1 MTALTFFN
9 NTHND
14 IFDRFFGFDHPVNK
28 ALVRE
33 TRDQHKPSVK
43 ETDDAYEISLISPG
57 LEKSDFNI
65 TLEDKTITISYD
77 VSDNKNSYS
86 YATKYSKSYSL
97 PSDGDADNIT
107 ASYKN
112 GVLIVSLPKSASAKP
127 RAITVK

>member
-1 MTALTFFN
+1 M
-9 NTHND
+9 
-14 IFDRFFGFDHPVNK
+14 
-28 ALVRE
+28 RE
-33 TRDQHKPSVK
+33 TKDQHKPSVK

-65 TLEDKTITISYD
+65 TLEGKTITISYD
-77 VSDNKNSYS
+77 VSDSKNSYS

>member
-14 IFDRFFGFDHPVNK
+14 IFDRFFGIDDTFNRS
-28 ALVRE
+28 LIRE
-33 TRDQHKPSVK
+33 TKDYHKPTVK

-65 TLEDKTITISYD
+65 TLEGKTITISYD
-77 VSDNKNSYS
+77 VSDNQNSYS
-86 YATKYSKSYSL
+86 YATKYSKSYNL
-97 PSDGDADNIT
+97 PSDGDAENIT

>member
-14 IFDRFFGFDHPVNK
+14 IFDKFFGFDDVFNRS
-28 ALVRE
+28 LVRE
-33 TRDQHKPSVK
+33 TRDQHKPTVK
-43 ETDDAYEISLISPG
+43 ETDEAYEISLISPG

-65 TLEDKTITISYD
+65 TLEGKTITISYD

-112 GVLIVSLPKSASAKP
+112 GVLIVSLPKTASAKP